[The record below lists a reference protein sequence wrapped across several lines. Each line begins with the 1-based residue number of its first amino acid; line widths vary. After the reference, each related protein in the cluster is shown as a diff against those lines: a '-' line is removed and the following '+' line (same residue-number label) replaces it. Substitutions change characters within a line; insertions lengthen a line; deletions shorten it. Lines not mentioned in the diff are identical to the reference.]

1 MIRIV
6 WQTVRRIANEILGEE
21 VKERP
26 FVVKTIGNDPG
37 LKRDVCLNF
46 SNIMWN
52 DILFVQK
59 WSFPTWMSSLMNYSE
74 RTGHVML
81 FCLAFR

>member
-6 WQTVRRIANEILGEE
+6 WQIVTRITNEILGEE
-21 VKERP
+21 IKEGP
-26 FVVKTIGNDPG
+26 FIVKTIGTNPG
-37 LKRDVCLNF
+37 LKGNVCLIF
-46 SNIMWN
+46 SNFMWN